1 MIERGYGSMDIES
14 AVKFPTEDENWVVKV
29 LIGGIISL
37 IPIVDLLATG
47 FCLKVMKETINRTPK
62 MPEWGDWGELFVK
75 GLIGAIISFIYL
87 LIPVIVIAAMT
98 GGAVFSM
105 GMRSGMPF
113 PMMISAMVIGG
124 LLAVLFGF
132 FVPMA
137 LAMYVSDGSMSDAFR
152 IKEVVS
158 RIKSVLGEYITAYIV
173 IILLSVLLLLIS
185 GIPII
190 GWLIATFGSFYVGVV
205 AAHMFGEVY
214 TSSVA

>member
-1 MIERGYGSMDIES
+1 
-14 AVKFPTEDENWVVKV
+14 
-29 LIGGIISL
+29 
-37 IPIVDLLATG
+37 
-47 FCLKVMKETINRTPK
+47 
-62 MPEWGDWGELFVK
+62 VK

-185 GIPII
+185 VIPII